1 MKRDVRIRPGTAKE
15 AGLKPD
21 VTIVVSDKVCACI
34 RVPGRRAQDMV
45 ALALG
50 KLNPQ
55 KAFLQGKIRVSPSRT
70 HRAHASGQGQ
80 PHEGPEHEHG
90 AEPRGREAVEAVD
103 LLSLYLLLG
112 VLAARHW

>member
-1 MKRDVRIRPGTAKE
+1 MKRDVRIRPGAAKE

-55 KAFLQGKIRVSPSRT
+55 KAFLQGKIRVSPIHSRLT
-70 HRAHASGQGQ
+70 EMLQVKGNLMKG
-80 PHEGPEHEHG
+80 
-90 AEPRGREAVEAVD
+90 
-103 LLSLYLLLG
+103 LSMNT
-112 VLAARHW
+112 VLNQEVGKLSKL